1 MRYKYTIT
9 TTATIYSTNIFENI
23 MQNFDTCAKEAQ
35 TPSQLRGV
43 WHRPSPDK
51 NEGNLDELCAVLDRF
66 KRSGIN
72 TVFLE
77 TFYHGMTIY
86 KTDKVPYYTGFDAYS
101 FGGYPDYLTAFAA
114 EANKRG
120 IQVHAWVQDF
130 YVGYRE
136 DAALAAMHPEWLL
149 VNQQGGLRHTTE
161 GREKGGYVFLDPA
174 NPEVRAFLI
183 DLYDELLTKVP
194 LIGGLNLDY
203 IRYPISEFGEDTD
216 TGYTETCMDDF
227 AKRQNLTLDPSRKR
241 EDLIEQI
248 KSRDLLAQ
256 WTAHRAY
263 YITWFVRDV
272 YEMIQKKHAGKIV
285 STAVFPELAA
295 SYNMKKQTIRVWL
308 EKKDVDMVTPMVYFF
323 ETEKVYDAV
332 KNIKSICGDI
342 HCYTGLYTTYHSQSC
357 SDLAEHI
364 AASERAGAE
373 GFVLFDSA
381 RTFREAKE
389 DYESFLSEHYGK
401 A

>member
-1 MRYKYTIT
+1 
-9 TTATIYSTNIFENI
+9 
-23 MQNFDTCAKEAQ
+23 MQHIDTCAKEAQ
-35 TPSQLRGV
+35 TLSQLRGI

-51 NEGNLDELCAVLDRF
+51 NEGNLTELCAVLDRF

-72 TVFLE
+72 VVFLE
-77 TFYHGMTIY
+77 TFYHGMTIF

-101 FGGYPDYLTAFAA
+101 FGEYPDYLTAFVT

-136 DAALAAMHPEWLL
+136 DATLVTEHPEWLL
-149 VNQQGGLRHTTE
+149 INQQGALHHKTE
-161 GREKGGYVFLDPA
+161 GREKGGYIFLDPA
-174 NPEVRAFLI
+174 HPEVRTFLV
-183 DLYDELLTKVP
+183 DLYDELLTKIP

-203 IRYPISEFGEDTD
+203 IRYPISEFAENTD
-216 TGYTETCMDDF
+216 TGYTEICMDEF
-227 AKRQNLTLDPSRKR
+227 AKKQGLILDPSRKR

-248 KSRDLLAQ
+248 KQKDLLEQ

-263 YITWFVRDV
+263 YITWFVRNV
-272 YEMIQKKHAGKIV
+272 HEMIEEKHPGRIV

-308 EKKDVDMVTPMVYFF
+308 EKKYVDMVTPMVYFF
-323 ETEKVYDAV
+323 EADKVFDAV

-342 HCYTGLYTTYHSQSC
+342 RCHTGLYTTYHNQSC
-357 SDLAEHI
+357 NDLAEHI
-364 AASERAGAE
+364 AASARAGAD

-381 RTFREAKE
+381 RTFFTAAENYE
-389 DYESFLSEHYGK
+389 DFLATHYGK
-401 A
+401 N